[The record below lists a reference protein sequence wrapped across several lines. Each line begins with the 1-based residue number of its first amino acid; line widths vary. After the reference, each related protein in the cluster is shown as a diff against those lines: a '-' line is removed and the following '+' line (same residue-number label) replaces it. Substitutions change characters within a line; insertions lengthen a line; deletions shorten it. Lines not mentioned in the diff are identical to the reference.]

1 MLTKEKKAAILNLI
15 RRQVVPAIG
24 CTEPIAVAYGVA
36 EAAKLL
42 GCKPEHIELRLSGN
56 ILKNA
61 MGVGIPGT
69 GMIGLPI
76 AVALGALIGRP
87 ELRLEVLR
95 DCNRQ
100 AVEEGKQFIA
110 ENRIHIALEDKEPDK
125 L

>member
-1 MLTKEKKAAILNLI
+1 MLTTEKKAAILNLI
-15 RRQVVPAIG
+15 HRQVVPAIG

-69 GMIGLPI
+69 GIKTKEK
-76 AVALGALIGRP
+76 ALHFFL
-87 ELRLEVLR
+87 LEWR
-95 DCNRQ
+95 TF
-100 AVEEGKQFIA
+100 E
-110 ENRIHIALEDKEPDK
+110 
-125 L
+125 